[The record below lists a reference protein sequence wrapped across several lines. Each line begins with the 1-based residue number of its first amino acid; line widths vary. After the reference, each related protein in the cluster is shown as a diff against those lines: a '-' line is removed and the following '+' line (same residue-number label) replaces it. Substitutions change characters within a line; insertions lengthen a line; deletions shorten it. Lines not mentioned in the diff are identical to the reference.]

1 MFSARMNK
9 LTGAIPEKW
18 DTPSL
23 ELLLLQDNQL
33 TGVGRALAGGACTWC
48 QGGAMLGP
56 QR

>member
-23 ELLLLQDNQL
+23 EMLLLQDNQL
-33 TGVGRALAGGACTWC
+33 TGVGRALAGGACTGC